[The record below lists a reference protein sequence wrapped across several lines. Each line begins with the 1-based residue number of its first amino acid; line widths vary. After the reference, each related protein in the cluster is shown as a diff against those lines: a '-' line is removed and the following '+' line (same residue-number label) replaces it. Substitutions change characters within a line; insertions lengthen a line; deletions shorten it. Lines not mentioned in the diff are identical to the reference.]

1 MLLHNNPGGWA
12 AAMAST
18 EISVQAG
25 LGDDHMIGDERRR
38 PYKGVS
44 VEN

>member
-12 AAMAST
+12 AVMASAK
-18 EISVQAG
+18 ISAQTG
-25 LGDDHMIGDERRR
+25 LGDDPMVGDERRR